1 MGVEFPILS
10 SEVVRLIDCRER
22 QLHEAVRQGV
32 VHPQVVAGRRLWRAD
47 GVLKVDRQFN
57 LGSPETCT
65 TCQPEA
71 GITDS
76 VNNRAPRRDHSTRGA
91 WTEGG

>member
-47 GVLKVDRQFN
+47 GVLYLFSA
-57 LGSPETCT
+57 LL
-65 TCQPEA
+65 
-71 GITDS
+71 
-76 VNNRAPRRDHSTRGA
+76 RRRLILRVR
-91 WTEGG
+91 